1 MAGMEQLVIHSKSY
15 LVRWIQV
22 TSGHSIS
29 WSIQPH
35 KKSINFGVF
44 KHPTATSELT
54 PSLPAIGNFDA
65 GQPSTFTGNSDQRKS
80 SVGSQKNENP
90 VVDKLQGIGLKCVAW
105 TGRCEA
111 EKVSMGTYDVSEGEG
126 GMYGLVLDNTFSKQ
140 NSKKVTFVLMTY
152 PTKSPPKS
160 GHHLHFSQ
168 AFAGSVPTSVNS
180 KGSPAL
186 APLSDS
192 SEALPQELH
201 KGTLS
206 DPRPRSGHGH
216 AKQSKSPMG
225 STFYTGVLLKKRRR
239 KNQGYARRFFSLD
252 FQTSTLS
259 YYRNRQ
265 SSALRG
271 SVPLSLA
278 AVGVHEKNR
287 EISID
292 SGAEIWHLKAGN
304 KKDFDGWREALEKAA
319 HATVS
324 VSSPVINTSTPSGLT
339 IPARGGNAEDREWAQ
354 VETLVGRVSGIQD
367 AVRRLARNQGSRRL
381 SPVNTGLAISAPGG
395 TDTPSPAEST
405 SSDYFGDD
413 NLKPEK
419 RPFWKRSPSSGGVS
433 PSGLFRRS
441 VSAQLAVPLPA
452 GTQSLQQLPNG
463 TISVPRSRK
472 SNRDLSTDRKLSEH
486 CEVILRDLDS
496 VLADFSALLNESKQR
511 RSAVPPSGASRL
523 SIDSAS
529 TQEFFDAEDGGIL
542 SPSQILT
549 IRQDSDGTSDK
560 GEFDDAVSNPDSEAG
575 TDEEESQDEER
586 IGRKSPTDSEHS
598 LFPLRAKTL
607 TPLPI
612 PSRIAR
618 RTTVAPA
625 KVSPPSLIGFLRK
638 NVGKDL
644 STISMP
650 VSANEPLSLLQRVA
664 ESLEYTSLLDA
675 ASSIPASETTSRLL
689 HIAAFA
695 VSQLSSNRVKDR
707 AIRKPFNPMLGETF
721 ELVREDL
728 GFRFVAEK
736 VLHRPV
742 RIACQAESAAWTLA
756 QAPLPMQKFWGKSAE
771 LNTEGRVRVVL
782 HGQSSGGGGGAAGG
796 ECYSF
801 AQPTS
806 FLRNIIAGE
815 KYVEPTGTL
824 TMVCESTGAKA
835 VATFKAGGMFSGR
848 SEEVSVVAY
857 DADNAPLPLGLVG
870 KWTTHLNLTNDGAD
884 TGTTVWKTGA
894 LVPDAASR
902 YGFTTFAAS
911 LNQITSLEEGKLPV
925 TDSRLRPD
933 QRAAEGGDLDGA
945 EGMKARLEERQR
957 ARRKIM
963 EDHGDEWRPRWF
975 TKVQEGEGGDEVWK
989 LKVGK
994 EGYWEERARGEWS
1007 GVVDVFR

>member
-1 MAGMEQLVIHSKSY
+1 
-15 LVRWIQV
+15 
-22 TSGHSIS
+22 
-29 WSIQPH
+29 
-35 KKSINFGVF
+35 
-44 KHPTATSELT
+44 
-54 PSLPAIGNFDA
+54 
-65 GQPSTFTGNSDQRKS
+65 
-80 SVGSQKNENP
+80 
-90 VVDKLQGIGLKCVAW
+90 
-105 TGRCEA
+105 
-111 EKVSMGTYDVSEGEG
+111 MGTYDVPEGES
-126 GMYGLVLDNTFSKQ
+126 GMYGLVFDNTFSKQ
-140 NSKKVTFVLMTY
+140 NSKKVTFVLMSY

-168 AFAGSVPTSVNS
+168 AFAGSSTPSIHS
-180 KGSPAL
+180 KGSPTLHPAV
-186 APLSDS
+186 DS
-192 SEALPQELH
+192 SEALPQDLH

-206 DPRPRSGHGH
+206 DPRPRSAHGH

-278 AVGVHEKNR
+278 AISVDEKTR
-287 EISID
+287 EISLD

-304 KKDFDGWREALEKAA
+304 QKDFTGWREALEKAA
-319 HATVS
+319 HSTIS
-324 VSSPVINTSTPSGLT
+324 VSSPTVNMSTPSGLS
-339 IPARGGNAEDREWAQ
+339 IPVRGSNAEDREWAQ
-354 VETLVGRVSGIQD
+354 VEALVGKVSGIQD
-367 AVRRLARNQGSRRL
+367 AVRRLAREDMTRL
-381 SPVNTGLAISAPGG
+381 SPVNTGLGIAAGG
-395 TDTPSPAEST
+395 ETDTPSPAEST
-405 SSDYFGDD
+405 CSDYFGED

-441 VSAQLAVPLPA
+441 VSAQLAVPLPS
-452 GTQSLQQLPNG
+452 GTQSLQHLSNG
-463 TISVPRSRK
+463 SIKVPRSRK
-472 SNRDLSTDRKLSEH
+472 SRGNLSPRHNLSEH

-523 SIDSAS
+523 SMDSAS
-529 TQEFFDAEDGGIL
+529 TQEFFDADDGGIV

-549 IRQDSDGTSDK
+549 IRRDSDGGSDK
-560 GEFDDAVSNPDSEAG
+560 GEFDDAVSNPDSEAS
-575 TDEEESQDEER
+575 TDEEEDSQDEER
-586 IGRKSPTDSEHS
+586 VGRTSPTDGAHN
-598 LFPLRAKTL
+598 LFPAKAKTL
-607 TPLPI
+607 TPLPV
-612 PSRIAR
+612 PSRIPR
-618 RTTVAPA
+618 RTTVLPA

-664 ESLEYTSLLDA
+664 ESLEYTPLLDA
-675 ASSIPASETTSRLL
+675 AASGQSTDSTSRLL
-689 HIAAFA
+689 HVTAFA
-695 VSQLSSNRVKDR
+695 LSSLSSNRVKDR

-736 VLHRPV
+736 VVHRPV
-742 RIACQAESAAWTLA
+742 RIACQAESANWTFA
-756 QAPLPMQKFWGKSAE
+756 QAPMPMQKFWGKSAE
-771 LNTEGRVRVVL
+771 LNTEGRARIVL
-782 HGQSSGGGGGAAGG
+782 HTPSGGSE

-801 AQPTS
+801 TQPTS

-815 KYVEPTGTL
+815 KYVEPAGTL
-824 TMVCESTGAKA
+824 TVFCETTGFKA
-835 VATFKAGGMFSGR
+835 IATFKAGGMFSGR
-848 SEEVSVVAY
+848 SEDISVIAY
-857 DADNAPLPLGLVG
+857 DADNTPLARGLTG
-870 KWTTHLNLTNDGAD
+870 KWTTHLNLTNDGVD
-884 TGTTVWKTGA
+884 TGTTVWKTGS

-902 YGFTTFAAS
+902 YGFTTFTAS
-911 LNQITSLEEGKLPV
+911 LNQITELEDGRLPI

-933 QRAAEGGDLDGA
+933 QRAAEGSDLDGA
-945 EGMKARLEERQR
+945 EAMKARLEERQR

-989 LKVGK
+989 LKGGK
-994 EGYWEERARGEWS
+994 DGYWEERARGEWTD
-1007 GVVDVFR
+1007 VVDVFR